1 MKKMATNGKR
11 IMRTYYR
18 LNISGV
24 SARKFALEVLP
35 HSIVEY
41 KKARLISLCENKI
54 NNNLETI
61 YVYDL
66 IAKLKNATG
75 LSRSKSD
82 NIFANVYLNGQQKT
96 VNESTAI
103 KIINFIDN
111 ILSEKIEVNKVL
123 DRQLLLDV
131 KDELYM
137 RVKQDIFFV
146 KVRKIEEYHYDGYE
160 IGRAHV

>member
-1 MKKMATNGKR
+1 MCS
-11 IMRTYYR
+11 YDLR

-82 NIFANVYLNGQQKT
+82 NIFANV
-96 VNESTAI
+96 
-103 KIINFIDN
+103 
-111 ILSEKIEVNKVL
+111 
-123 DRQLLLDV
+123 
-131 KDELYM
+131 
-137 RVKQDIFFV
+137 
-146 KVRKIEEYHYDGYE
+146 
-160 IGRAHV
+160 